1 MKRVL
6 FACVENSNRSQM
18 AEGFARMYG
27 GGIVDPVSAGSRPS
41 GAINPR
47 AMRAMQEVGYDLSG
61 HVSESLDQ
69 VTGSF
74 DYVITM
80 GCGEECPFVAAT
92 RREDWALPDPRGYA
106 SDKFNEVRDEIERR
120 VRELIAEIRLTGPC

>member
-18 AEGFARMYG
+18 AEAFAHMYG
-27 GGIVDPVSAGSRPS
+27 AGVIDPVSAGSRPS
-41 GAINPR
+41 GSVNPR
-47 AMRAMQEVGYDLSG
+47 AIRAMDELGYDLSV
-61 HVSESLDQ
+61 HTSESLGD
-69 VTGSF
+69 VEGTF

-92 RREDWALPDPRGYA
+92 SREDWALTDPK
-106 SDKFNEVRDEIERR
+106 DLPPEEFNVVRDEIERR
-120 VRELIAEIRLTGPC
+120 VRLLIAEIRGTRP